1 MKNKSD
7 LKRKVLCSLLAASTM
22 GIFYSS
28 DALAAGVDNIL
39 VKGDEMSADVV
50 DPSQG
55 KGGYIYGITGGN
67 VYVDS
72 TTTEYDE
79 WDKTTEIV
87 AGGLKGTVAS
97 VNGIVSSTGGMVGLD
112 QSIIDAVG
120 SIDAVL
126 QKTESANPQTD
137 TTIDRDT
144 GLYLENYEYDWV
156 RYYGAIGGD
165 MSVNTGLQGSAIL
178 SIGHADGTELLK
190 ESEDT
195 SIVRNGNINNTINSG
210 SVIGGVGGS
219 AAMAL
224 GNINVK
230 GEISKG
236 SDPLTATI
244 KADITLDGK
253 TSTTIN
259 GNVNTKVAPNANVI
273 GWTNGGT
280 AVGLGGIAESTVDGN
295 TVITIDG
302 WDRSDH
308 QGSYEKP
315 GANDILP
322 QLTTALNIM
331 KGSKINAIGVTGGGM
346 AVTTLGGKAES
357 NVNGTTTINIKNA
370 TVLGAI
376 GGGIAGSVDATG
388 VADKLLDKTVAND
401 NGTTDF
407 GIGMKD
413 GGGFEILTGEAEKGA
428 PIKVTVDEAIQGG
441 TATAT
446 TGDTNINLTGNST
459 AVGVIGGG
467 VAAASHTYA
476 WKGDGTNAE
485 EQGYTKDDEYGRSE
499 AHATTG
505 KSHITIDL
513 DNTDLDGAAKSAML
527 SNVSTFKNKL
537 TGDTGDLQADELK
550 DLANKGAAIGVFGGG
565 AAIAH
570 SGNGQFV
577 GEENKDQALSEKD
590 GAFATATTDGSQ
602 IDIKSGYVVG
612 VMGGGIAGT
621 DNNATAKSEMTD
633 TVDIN
638 IRGVVGEEGE
648 KSTEVVGVFGNGFAY
663 FTGSS
668 PEGKNN
674 LKGQAVVTAEDT
686 NINVFGGKV
695 DGIVN
700 GGLAIDDSQSNTTN
714 AIVTTETG
722 TINVGSNAEINV
734 IKFES
739 FDSIV
744 GNVPTDK
751 IDMASYVAGVE
762 KAAENVAIAAGGVA
776 VGGGAEST
784 VENAE
789 VNVYGTVNGDIIG
802 GGVGAYGYTESDD
815 NPETDANEAGI
826 GAHVDNSTLNL
837 YTGAE
842 INGNVYAGGS
852 VSQEDASNKGY
863 TEALATV
870 GNATINL
877 AGATVTGVLSGKG
890 VSGGKNDN
898 AETST
903 LNLVGENT
911 LSLAQVTEGEGEA
924 ATTTEASKFNGFTNF
939 NATAGSVTK
948 VEGLDNATALI
959 DATGTKVTVDGSAKL
974 DINDFKAGNSETGN
988 EYKVISNTDAEDDVW
1003 TNDNLVYDRTEA
1015 YAQNAE
1021 KDGEYTINYKTL
1033 NQLTE
1038 DEKADAVND
1047 FVDSLGEGGE
1057 NFEGAVNGIIRNG
1070 ENTFAGAKEF
1080 FKDASSTGDNSGLAA
1095 MAMIGEAAGVTSNT
1109 IDVAG
1114 DMADNSVLRLSF
1126 TQDDITGEPKVN
1138 EDGAIWA
1145 KYIHNKHDLDGM
1157 DSSFGDINS
1166 SSDFDGATIGVDF
1179 AKKGKVQS
1187 GIAFSYGSGD
1197 SHGMGI
1203 NNDFDMWG
1211 VSLYGNVKNDDT
1223 NVIADIGFSESDNEL
1238 TGTAMGKDIKADR
1251 DVSVFTVGVRAEK
1264 LYTNG
1269 STQIVPYTGL
1279 RYYNVD
1285 PDSYTAY
1292 YDGQKFGE
1300 YDADRQNIWTLPV
1313 GVSLRNE
1320 TVTESGWRLTPKVD
1334 VAYIWAF
1341 GDTDNS
1347 FDLNTGSGVDTL
1359 DYTVMDSGSWL
1370 GSVGFE
1376 AGKDD
1381 WAFGVG
1387 YSYQKGSHEE
1397 ANKWFVNVE
1406 YSF

>member
-28 DALAAGVDNIL
+28 DALAADLPVDHIL
-39 VKGDEMSADVV
+39 VNGSQENSENVGSLVAGDKS
-50 DPSQG
+50 
-55 KGGYIYGITGGN
+55 YIYGITGGKTYLDQQSYGTLGLAYIALDYVSKKEEYQDLADEAALVGK
-67 VYVDS
+67 VYAFIS
-72 TTTEYDE
+72 
-79 WDKTTEIV
+79 DKTTQINEEQPAI
-87 AGGLKGTVAS
+87 
-97 VNGIVSSTGGMVGLD
+97 ND
-112 QSIIDAVG
+112 SI
-120 SIDAVL
+120 
-126 QKTESANPQTD
+126 
-137 TTIDRDT
+137 
-144 GLYLENYEYDWV
+144 GLYLQNYNKQDNVV
-156 RYYGAIGGD
+156 RYYGAVGGD
-165 MSVNTGLQGSAIL
+165 VLINANLIIGEEDKTSVSAETGARNNQI
-178 SIGHADGTELLK
+178 IG
-190 ESEDT
+190 
-195 SIVRNGNINNTINSG
+195 G

-219 AAMAL
+219 AAVGI
-224 GNINVK
+224 GNISASASLGDNNINLTTG
-230 GEISKG
+230 GE
-236 SDPLTATI
+236 AH
-244 KADITLDGK
+244 
-253 TSTTIN
+253 TTIN
-259 GNVNTKVAPNANVI
+259 GDVETTQGKEANVI
-273 GWTNGGT
+273 GFMNGGMAAGIGST
-280 AVGLGGIAESTVDGN
+280 ATSTVNGNTVYTVDGKA
-295 TVITIDG
+295 
-302 WDRSDH
+302 RADH
-308 QGSYEKP
+308 AGNYETP
-315 GANDILP
+315 GPNDILP

-331 KGSKINAIGVTGGGM
+331 EGSKINAIGVAGGGM
-346 AVTTLGGKAES
+346 AVTTIGGKAES

-376 GGGIAGSVDATG
+376 GGGIAGSIDATG

-407 GIGMKD
+407 GIGMKN
-413 GGGFEILTGEAEKGA
+413 GGFGILTGPDEENA
-428 PIKVTVDEAIQGG
+428 PIKVSVVDAIQGG
-441 TATAT
+441 TATAI

-686 NINVFGGKV
+686 NINVYGGKV

-714 AIVTTETG
+714 AIVSTETG
-722 TINVGSNAEINV
+722 TINIGSSAVVNTIN
-734 IKFES
+734 FAG
-739 FDSIV
+739 FTGIV

-751 IDMASYVAGVE
+751 IDMASYVAGV
-762 KAAENVAIAAGGVA
+762 KDAAENVAIAAGGVA

-789 VNVYGTVNGDIIG
+789 VNVFGTVNGDIIG
-802 GGVGAYGYTESDD
+802 GGVAAYGYDEEDD

-826 GAHVDNSTLNL
+826 GAHVDKSTLNL

-852 VSQEDASNKGY
+852 ASINDAANKGY
-863 TEALATV
+863 TKAQATV
-870 GNATINL
+870 GEATINL

-890 VSGGKNDN
+890 VSGTDNDKALKSFMN
-898 AETST
+898 VS
-903 LNLVGENT
+903 GENT
-911 LSLAQVTEGEGEA
+911 LGLVDDNGTKV
-924 ATTTEASKFNGFTNF
+924 SKISAFNETNF
-939 NATAGSVTK
+939 SAGSVTTLDG
-948 VEGLDNATALI
+948 GLEAGNTVAVINGKLSD
-959 DATGTKVTVDGSAKL
+959 TKNGVITVADGAKL
-974 DINDFKAGNSETGN
+974 NISELTAGKGN
-988 EYKVISNTDAEDDVW
+988 TYLVASDYAEDSSLW
-1003 TNDNLVYDRTEA
+1003 ANDALAYDRTEN
-1015 YAQNAE
+1015 YAA
-1021 KDGEYTINYKTL
+1021 IN
-1033 NQLTE
+1033 E
-1038 DEKADAVND
+1038 DENGYKITYEEINDANVNEATD
-1047 FVDSLGEGGE
+1047 SFVDAIGE
-1057 NFEGAVNGIIRNG
+1057 NGEEIRNNIEG
-1070 ENTFAGAKEF
+1070 LLKDPRNTFGGFDKFME
-1080 FKDASSTGDNSGLAA
+1080 DASTSVNYADVGK

-1126 TQDDITGEPKVN
+1126 TQDNITGEPKVN

-1157 DSSFGDINS
+1157 ASSFGSVDS